1 MYVQTAILKAMDYC
15 TASGFDW
22 DEVNLE
28 KCRKHGLAID
38 EIEAV
43 FHHQPAVAP
52 DLAHSQAEQRLI
64 AIGKGMGSR
73 PIFIVFTLREIDDEV
88 LIRPISA
95 RYMHQKEID
104 NYEEETARPIQ

>member
-1 MYVQTAILKAMDYC
+1 MDYR

-22 DEVNLE
+22 DEGNLA
-28 KCRKHGLAID
+28 KCQKHGVAID

-43 FHHQPAVAP
+43 FHHQPAIAP

-64 AIGKGMGSR
+64 AIGKGRGAR
-73 PIFIVFTLREIDDEV
+73 PIFVVFTLREIDDEV
-88 LIRPISA
+88 LIRPVSA

-104 NYEEETARPIQ
+104 NYEEETARPIH